1 MEELIAEFL
10 AEAQE
15 GVDAVDEALV
25 RLEAVACD
33 GGGDAEAVNA
43 IFRIMHSIKGTSG
56 FLGLVRLEAVTHAA
70 ETLLGRFRDGDLP
83 VTPEAVTPVLGA
95 VDRVRAIMAALAE
108 TGAEPAG
115 DDAGLIEALEAAA
128 RDAAPEAAAESAD
141 RDAEAAEAPAPD
153 PVGAGDAA
161 PIEDDAFGGEALGG
175 GAAEAP
181 GPDPAGRNAAGT
193 GPAAPRRAIA
203 AEQGI
208 RVGVDVLEDMMTL
221 ISELVL
227 TRNQL
232 LQVNRRQADEAF
244 AAPLQRL
251 SSITG
256 ELQDAIMKTRVQPIG
271 AVWRKLPRLVRDL
284 SHEVGKTI
292 RLELEGEATELDRQ
306 VLDLIRDPLT
316 HMVRNSADHGIEAP
330 DDRLAAGKPAA
341 GTIRVSAAHESGSV
355 IVTVADDGRGLDPV
369 RLRRKA
375 VAKGLLGAAEAEAMP
390 DAQVQ
395 RLIFAPGFSTAEAV
409 TNLSGRGVGMDVVR
423 SNIEQIGGQIDLDSL
438 PGRGTSFRIRI
449 PLTLAIMPALVVGA
463 GGQRFALPQSSVL
476 ELVRLRA
483 GGDPRL
489 DRLGDMRLLRLR
501 DLLAP
506 VVALHEALGLPDPG
520 VEPRFAVVA
529 DIGGRRF
536 GLLVDEVLDTEEIV
550 VKPLSARLREIPRFA
565 GATILGD
572 GSVVL
577 IVDMRDLAALAG
589 EPPARD
595 GQAELVEAWL
605 DAVRAEDAALLL
617 VEAGGPCPMA
627 IELARVTRL
636 ELAPAERIVEVG
648 GLPALRGADR
658 LMPIAPLGATRLR
671 RSGAQPL
678 VVVGTGPEAV
688 ALAVE
693 AISDILRAPL
703 RLDLPSARPGLLGSA
718 VVNGTAVEVVDVDHH
733 RRAAAAA
740 APAEWAA

>member
-10 AEAQE
+10 AEARE

-115 DDAGLIEALEAAA
+115 DDAGLIEALAAAA
-128 RDAAPEAAAESAD
+128 RDGGPEVPADPEAAG
-141 RDAEAAEAPAPD
+141 AEAPTPD
-153 PVGAGDAA
+153 PTGAFEG
-161 PIEDDAFGGEALGG
+161 ETFGRDAFGGA
-175 GAAEAP
+175 AAEAP
-181 GPDPAGRNAAGT
+181 GPAPAGPRAAET

-330 DDRLAAGKPAA
+330 EERLAAGKPAA

-423 SNIEQIGGQIDLDSL
+423 SNIEQIGGQIDLDSH

-483 GGDPRL
+483 DGDPRL

-506 VVALHEALGLPDPG
+506 VTALHAALGLPDPG

-617 VEAGGPCPMA
+617 VETGGPCPMA
-627 IELARVTRL
+627 IDLTRVTRL

-648 GLPALRGADR
+648 GRPALRGADR

-678 VVVGTGPEAV
+678 VVVGVGADAV

-703 RLDLPSARPGLLGSA
+703 RLDLPPARPGLLGSA
-718 VVNGTAVEVVDVDHH
+718 VVNGAAVEVVDVDHH
-733 RRAAAAA
+733 RRAAAAPALAERA
-740 APAEWAA
+740 A